1 MKPCRLQCE
10 QIYNI
15 CYRNGFHE
23 IKLIDC
29 NQYQNNNCMINIP
42 EGYFLLNPDLVSDSY
57 H

>member
-15 CYRNGFHE
+15 CYRNGFHK

-29 NQYQNNNCMINIP
+29 NQYQNNNCMMNIP